1 MQAELHALQRSLAA
15 TFIHVTHDQEEAMS
29 IADTIVLLNRGR
41 VEDIGPPERVY
52 RRPASLFAATFMGDT
67 NLLEG
72 TITSVANGTAVI
84 ETPLGNVLAEGGGTV
99 GTKVRLSI
107 RPECIR
113 VGNSNA
119 DSGVSFGRARLH
131 DFVFQ
136 GTHLRCQASIA
147 NDRELVLRLAADNMV
162 TPETTVDLWVQS
174 RDVVLINRE
183 GT

>member
-1 MQAELHALQRSLAA
+1 LRISGRPNAFTAGRQVCSRQFQAIQS
-15 TFIHVTHDQEEAMS
+15 VGGHDY
-29 IADTIVLLNRGR
+29 LGGKRHG
-41 VEDIGPPERVY
+41 G
-52 RRPASLFAATFMGDT
+52 
-67 NLLEG
+67 
-72 TITSVANGTAVI
+72 I
-84 ETPLGNVLAEGGGTV
+84 ETPLGNVLADGGGTV